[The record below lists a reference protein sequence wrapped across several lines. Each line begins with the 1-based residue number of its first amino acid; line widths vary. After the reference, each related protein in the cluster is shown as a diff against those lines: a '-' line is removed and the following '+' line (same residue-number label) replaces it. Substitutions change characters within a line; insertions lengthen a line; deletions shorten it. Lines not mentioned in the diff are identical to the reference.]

1 MEFPEFA
8 AVETIGSNCN
18 KLGGLAESQHY
29 IPF

>member
-18 KLGGLAESQHY
+18 KLGGLPIRNAV
-29 IPF
+29 PL